1 MTGSNDPDRPSD
13 CAIPE
18 GELPS
23 DGNYC
28 STAVFS
34 ELRTYQLELKAQN
47 EELRETQQSLEESL
61 DRYSN
66 LHEYAPVGYVSLDQ
80 DGCILKINLTGSI
93 MFCVPR
99 SQIVGRPFVHFID
112 EGDTH
117 IFGSYLDSLSR
128 SPSDSHLIEV
138 RIKSRDD
145 KTCSV
150 LIESSPLINEG
161 RHIVMTDIS
170 NLKDAAHRNQD
181 LLRENRLLTQDLFK
195 AQEDESKYLA
205 REIHDELGQWM
216 TAILAEAEILSANN
230 EQNTVNQAS
239 ATNISNCIDKMHQVV
254 HHLMGHLRPTA
265 LDVLGLK
272 DSLYELAEEWRSHHP
287 KIILNLLVAGHF
299 EGIRDPIINI
309 TVYRIMQEALNNIS
323 KYARATRVTVRLV
336 RNEDNTI
343 GSDHI
348 SLIIEDN
355 GRGFIPTQKSD
366 GLGLLGMRERALTLG
381 GEFKLNSSLGN
392 GTQIEVKLPREF
404 QGKRRKSDT

>member
-1 MTGSNDPDRPSD
+1 MTGSDDLDRPSD
-13 CAIPE
+13 CTTPE

-47 EELRETQQSLEESL
+47 EELRETQQRLQESL

-66 LHEYAPVGYVSLDQ
+66 LHEFAPVGYVSLDQ
-80 DGCILKINLTGSI
+80 NGCILKINLTGSI
-93 MFCVPR
+93 MLYLPR
-99 SQIVGRPFVHFID
+99 TQIVGRPFVHFID

-117 IFGSYLDSLSR
+117 IFRSYLDSLSR
-128 SPSDSHLIEV
+128 SPGDSHLIEV

-170 NLKDAAHRNQD
+170 NLKDAAHRNQN
-181 LLRENRLLTQDLFK
+181 LIRENRLLTQNLFK
-195 AQEDESKYLA
+195 VQEDESKYLA

-230 EQNTVNQAS
+230 EQNAVNQAS
-239 ATNISNCIDKMHQVV
+239 ANAISNCVGKMHQVV
-254 HHLMGHLRPTA
+254 RHLMGHLRPTT
-265 LDVLGLK
+265 LDILGLK
-272 DSLYELAEEWRSHHP
+272 DSLSELMEEWRSHHP
-287 KIILNLLVAGHF
+287 KVRLDHLLEGHF
-299 EGIRDPIINI
+299 EDIRDPVNI

-323 KYARATRVTVRLV
+323 KYAHATRVKVRLA

-343 GSDHI
+343 GADHI
-348 SLIIEDN
+348 SLSIEDN
-355 GRGFIPTQKSD
+355 GRGFSPTQKSD
-366 GLGLLGMRERALTLG
+366 GMGLLGMRERALTLG
-381 GEFKLNSSLGN
+381 GEFKFISSLGN
-392 GTQIEVKLPREF
+392 GTRIEVKLPREF
-404 QGKRRKSDT
+404 QGKRRKGDI